1 MKSPRRSKAKPG
13 KRQIGPPSTQ
23 RSDSSRSGSKKKA
36 NGPSARRPTDPRPGK
51 PGKSSGRTK
60 RDRPPED
67 KPSLWVGA
75 ALPGLEDLLKS
86 ELDGR
91 FRDNVTHVPHT
102 RRGECHFLYGGRS
115 RALLSL
121 RLCHVLSLRRDFRVA
136 RPRTL
141 LSPEHL
147 AAIVQDLK
155 KVMVMTPSDRF
166 SGLRLDAAGS
176 DSPTMQRLGT
186 QVAEK
191 LSMSFENETG
201 DLVLAL
207 RPGEDGWEVLSRV
220 GNRPLGTR
228 TWRKV
233 DYRGSLSGTVA
244 AALVE
249 LSSPAPGDRFLNLM
263 CGSGSILIERL
274 KWGRA
279 GGIVGVDNIA
289 AALDAA
295 KQNSTAAG
303 MRDQIQLMQADT
315 RNLPFAE
322 GSFDRL
328 CVDLPWGQSI
338 GSRETNISLYRDT
351 FIEAHRICRRR
362 GKFVVLTQDH
372 RSLDALEGVVERG
385 WRLLGERSFT
395 QRGFRP
401 RCRVYE
407 RTDS

>member
-13 KRQIGPPSTQ
+13 RRQSAPPSTQ
-23 RSDSSRSGSKKKA
+23 RPASRGAGAKRSTKETPGRKPTP
-36 NGPSARRPTDPRPGK
+36 GRPAK
-51 PGKSSGRTK
+51 PGKSSGPAK
-60 RDRPPED
+60 RNKQSAD

-91 FRDNVTHVPHT
+91 FRDNVTHVPHK

-155 KVMVMTPSDRF
+155 MVMEMTPSDKF

-176 DSPTMQRLGT
+176 DSPTMQRLGS

-191 LSMSFENETG
+191 LSLPFDNETA

-207 RPGEDGWEVLSRV
+207 RPGEEVWEVLSRV

-279 GGIVGVDNIA
+279 GAMVGVDNVP

-295 KQNSTAAG
+295 KKNSTAAG

-315 RNLPFAE
+315 RNLPFAD

-328 CVDLPWGQSI
+328 CVDLPWGQSV

-351 FIEAHRICRRR
+351 FVEAHRICRRR

-385 WRLLGERSFT
+385 WKLLGERSFT

-407 RTDS
+407 KTDS